1 MQPPHT
7 VSPELLSDTWEQILL
22 ALRERLPSQQAYD
35 TWFRPLR
42 VQRADA
48 GGLEIEV
55 PNLFFV
61 DWIQEHYL
69 SLLAEAAEK
78 ALGSAP
84 SIRFRICPEL
94 ESVSGGREPS
104 DGDEGAPGA
113 ASAGLAGVVTGS
125 GRGAPYTSDATP
137 RSPAPWASARPL
149 DPRGGPRQQVILAPR
164 EHKLNPNY
172 TFSNF
177 VVGGSSQLTH
187 AACRAVAEKPGFT
200 YNPLFIYGGVGLGKT
215 HLMHAIG
222 HSVVERNPQARV
234 LYLSAERFMNE
245 MISAIQAGRQ
255 LQFREKYRNADVLL
269 IDDVQFLSGKDG
281 TQEEFF
287 YTFSALSEAHRQ
299 IVVTSDKPPK
309 DIPDLEERLVSRFNQ
324 GLVTDVKPPDLET
337 RIAILQRR
345 AAAYGCILPNDVA
358 LYVAERVRGNVRNLE
373 GALVRLTAI
382 TSLAGTELTLG
393 LAEEILSDFASPEPA
408 TLTPER
414 VARVTAEQY
423 RISMEAMRG
432 KRRTNNV
439 AMPRQ
444 VAMYLIRSHAG
455 LSFSE
460 IGAWF
465 RRDHTTVLYACE
477 KVGRLEREDP
487 ALREALRA
495 IRQVLGVN
503 LR

>member
-1 MQPPHT
+1 MQPPQN
-7 VSPELLSDTWEQILL
+7 VSPEFLADSWEQILE

-42 VQRADA
+42 AQRADA
-48 GGLEIEV
+48 EGLDIEV

-69 SLLAEAAEK
+69 SLLVEAATK
-78 ALGSAP
+78 TLGAAP
-84 SIRFRICPEL
+84 AIRFRISPEL
-94 ESVSGGREPS
+94 EAIPAPEESESETESESRPQS
-104 DGDEGAPGA
+104 PAAGARGA
-113 ASAGLAGVVTGS
+113 AAPIQNVVLS
-125 GRGAPYTSDATP
+125 P
-137 RSPAPWASARPL
+137 R
-149 DPRGGPRQQVILAPR
+149 D
-164 EHKLNPNY
+164 HKLNPNY
-172 TFSNF
+172 TFANF

-187 AACRAVAEKPGFT
+187 AACRAVAEKPGFA

-222 HSVVERNPQARV
+222 HSVVERNPEARV

-245 MISAIQAGRQ
+245 MISAIQAARQ
-255 LQFREKYRNADVLL
+255 LKFREKYRNADVLL
-269 IDDVQFLSGKDG
+269 IDDIQFLSGKDG

-345 AAAYGCILPNDVA
+345 AAAYGCVLPNEVA

-382 TSLAGTELTLG
+382 TSLAGTQVTLG
-393 LAEEILSDFASPEPA
+393 LAEEILSDFASPEPP

-423 RISMEAMRG
+423 RVSVESLRG

-439 AMPRQ
+439 AVPRQ
-444 VAMYLIRSHAG
+444 IAMYLIRCHAG

-477 KVGRLEREDP
+477 KVGNLERDDATTRET
-487 ALREALRA
+487 LRVIREALGISSR
-495 IRQVLGVN
+495 
-503 LR
+503 

>member
-1 MQPPHT
+1 MQPPQT
-7 VSPELLSDTWEQILL
+7 VSPELLDDAWEQILL
-22 ALRERLPSQQAYD
+22 ALRDRLPSQQAFE

-42 VQRADA
+42 VRKVDSS
-48 GGLEIEV
+48 GLEIEV

-69 SLLAEAAEK
+69 RLLGEAAERV
-78 ALGSAP
+78 LGAP
-84 SIRFRICPEL
+84 PAIRFRICPEL
-94 ESVSGGREPS
+94 EALGEVPPPPDTGDRPS
-104 DGDEGAPGA
+104 GAPGA
-113 ASAGLAGVVTGS
+113 A
-125 GRGAPYTSDATP
+125 AP
-137 RSPAPWASARPL
+137 SPAVAPVWRDSWSGARPL
-149 DPRGGPRQQVILAPR
+149 DPRGGPRHRVVLSPR

-172 TFSNF
+172 TFANF
-177 VVGGSSQLTH
+177 VVGGSSQLTY
-187 AACRAVAEKPGFT
+187 AACRAVAEKPGAA

-222 HSVVERNPQARV
+222 HSLLEGRPDSRV
-234 LYLSAERFMNE
+234 LFLSAERFMND
-245 MISAIQAGRQ
+245 MIAAIQAARQ
-255 LQFREKYRNADVLL
+255 IQFREKYRTADILL
-269 IDDVQFLSGKDG
+269 IDDIQFLSGKDG

-324 GLVTDVKPPDLET
+324 GLVTDIKPPDLET

-345 AAAYGCILPNDVA
+345 AALYGFVLPNPVA
-358 LYVAERVRGNVRNLE
+358 LYIAERVRGNVRNLE

-382 TSLAGTELTLG
+382 TSLAGTEVTLG
-393 LAEEILSDFASPEPA
+393 LAEEILGDFASPEPP

-414 VARVTAEQY
+414 VARVTADHY
-423 RISMEAMRG
+423 RVPIEALRG

-439 AMPRQ
+439 AVPRQ
-444 VAMYLIRSHAG
+444 VAMYLVRCHTG
-455 LSFSE
+455 LSFAE

-477 KVGRLEREDP
+477 KLAHLERED
-487 ALREALRA
+487 AVLREALRA
-495 IRQVLGVN
+495 IRETLAVN
-503 LR
+503 TA